1 MLQSFRSARNISSGT
16 RFFRNALQ
24 VNPYEY
30 IVRHGVQKG
39 FRNESVYN
47 VAMINACRENDIEAI
62 AVTDHFRVKNS
73 QQLSQA
79 AKDAGIIV
87 FPGFE
92 AVSKDGVH
100 LLCLSDPSTEPDQ
113 LERILVECGIY
124 PQSGISPPA
133 STWQLSCWKTI
144 NRNEKAS
151 LSQLM
156 LQATEDCFEHYRDN
170 KKQLL
175 GPARHC

>member
-1 MLQSFRSARNISSGT
+1 MLQSFRSARNLSSGT

-39 FRNESVYN
+39 FRNESAYN
-47 VAMINACRENDIEAI
+47 IAMINACRENDIEAI

-79 AKDAGIIV
+79 AKMQELLYFQVLRLLARMASICFV
-87 FPGFE
+87 CLTHQQNQTNWN
-92 AVSKDGVH
+92 VS
-100 LLCLSDPSTEPDQ
+100 LLSVEFTRS
-113 LERILVECGIY
+113 LESR
-124 PQSGISPPA
+124 QPA
-133 STWQLSCWKTI
+133 STWQLSCWKTT

-156 LQATEDCFEHYRDN
+156 LQATEDCFKHYRDN